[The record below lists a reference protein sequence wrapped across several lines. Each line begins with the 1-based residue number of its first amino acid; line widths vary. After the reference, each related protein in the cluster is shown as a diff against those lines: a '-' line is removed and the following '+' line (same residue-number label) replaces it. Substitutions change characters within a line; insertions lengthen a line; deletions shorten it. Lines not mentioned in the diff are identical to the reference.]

1 MGEMPYEVFK
11 LWLKKKKVK
20 VIRVPGTELIDSELK
35 ERKRT
40 LN

>member
-1 MGEMPYEVFK
+1 MGEWSFHVRVFG
-11 LWLKKKKVK
+11 LKKKVK

-35 ERKRT
+35 ERKRI